1 MRKISKAVEVI
12 SVYKRFGKKE
22 VIKEVSFDIDEGET
36 VGFVGPNGAGKTTT
50 IKMMT
55 GLIRPTDGQIK
66 IFGHDVVKK
75 PLDAMRHV
83 GCIVEKPE
91 VYEFLTGF
99 ENLAQIARIYRI
111 GKEKIYEAAKFV
123 GIDYALKEKAKKY
136 SLGMKQRLA
145 LAMAILTEPKLL
157 ILDEPT
163 NGLDPSGII
172 ELRNLLRSL
181 SKNKKTTIFISSHN
195 LNEIEEICEKV
206 IFIKDGKIEMVKKL
220 TQKEENGCKRFV
232 VVLNPDNLEVSQITK
247 IIEKFN
253 QVKVVSTDGDKI
265 EVELLK
271 DKKMDFLNFLFQNN
285 VPVRDFYE
293 KTENLESVYLK
304 IYSGEVLSN
313 ERSY

>member
-1 MRKISKAVEVI
+1 
-12 SVYKRFGKKE
+12 
-22 VIKEVSFDIDEGET
+22 
-36 VGFVGPNGAGKTTT
+36 
-50 IKMMT
+50 
-55 GLIRPTDGQIK
+55 
-66 IFGHDVVKK
+66 
-75 PLDAMRHV
+75 
-83 GCIVEKPE
+83 
-91 VYEFLTGF
+91 
-99 ENLAQIARIYRI
+99 
-111 GKEKIYEAAKFV
+111 V

-172 ELRNLLRSL
+172 ELRKLLRSL

-195 LNEIEEICEKV
+195 LNEIEEICGKV
-206 IFIKDGKIEMVKKL
+206 VFIKDGKIEMVKEL
-220 TQKEENGCKRFV
+220 AQKEENGCKRFV
-232 VVLNPDNLEVSQITK
+232 VVLNPDSLEVSQITK

-265 EVELLK
+265 EVELLG

-285 VPVRDFYE
+285 VSVRDFYE

>member
-1 MRKISKAVEVI
+1 MSKAVEVI

>member
-1 MRKISKAVEVI
+1 MSKAVEVI

-22 VIKEVSFDIDEGET
+22 VIKGVSFDIDEGET

-66 IFGHDVVKK
+66 IFGHDVVKE
-75 PLDAMRHV
+75 PLNAMRYV

-99 ENLAQIARIYRI
+99 ENMAQIARIYRI

-181 SKNKKTTIFISSHN
+181 SKDKKTTIFISSHN

-220 TQKEENGCKRFV
+220 TQKGENGCKRFV
-232 VVLNPDNLEVSQITK
+232 VVLNTDNLEVSQITK

-253 QVKVVSTDGDKI
+253 QVKVVSTDSDKI
-265 EVELLK
+265 EVELLG

-285 VPVRDFYE
+285 VSVRDFYE